1 MAVLALTTSL
11 EDMRQ
16 RLAKMV
22 VATSRSGQPITTE
35 DLVSSL
41 ESTSCQESLY
51 ERSCN
56 KTSVMCCLSLQGVS
70 GALTVLMK
78 DAIKPNLMQTL
89 EVGKKNMPAVPPKR
103 SLQPQEVLCESC
115 LWTGLRMCVYSF
127 GRKEKLVVVVEGSK
141 STDRQIILPW
151 VIGSVSH
158 VSCLTPQGNPVF
170 VHAGPF
176 ANIAHGN
183 SSILADKIAL
193 KLVGPEGFV
202 GKESLEKVLVAHFSL
217 YWHFSCQV
225 WFCISTADGLVS
237 LYCEWCCTGCCR

>member
-1 MAVLALTTSL
+1 MSLLFVLQAQFDITVASEIMAVLALTSSL

-22 VATSRSGQPITTE
+22 VASSRDGQPITTE
-35 DLVSSL
+35 DLVGKSQPEPRGFQGSAKL
-41 ESTSCQESLY
+41 TQC
-51 ERSCN
+51 
-56 KTSVMCCLSLQGVS
+56 TDLSLQGVS

-89 EVGKKNMPAVPPKR
+89 EVGAR
-103 SLQPQEVLCESC
+103 SWLNGLKSKPYTSDHRRSNCKVLLDGFNAS
-115 LWTGLRMCVYSF
+115 LLVSF
-127 GRKEKLVVVVEGSK
+127 
-141 STDRQIILPW
+141 
-151 VIGSVSH
+151 VSH
-158 VSCLTPQGNPVF
+158 VSLLNLQGNPVF

-202 GKESLEKVLVAHFSL
+202 GEQSTEKNNSFKCHIFSSL
-217 YWHFSCQV
+217 
-225 WFCISTADGLVS
+225 T
-237 LYCEWCCTGCCR
+237 